1 MRFPATMTAL
11 WILPYICVRTYAR
24 LEYWPDGPAVFAAG
38 LSFWTNV
45 RRGRTAGEVM
55 FFWDGKNKKM
65 TKSAKRAFILM
76 KSCYNCSLRAFV
88 WRVEYE

>member
-1 MRFPATMTAL
+1 MPGLNIGLTDLLFLQQVLLFGRM
-11 WILPYICVRTYAR
+11 YAGGGQR
-24 LEYWPDGPAVFAAG
+24 
-38 LSFWTNV
+38 
-45 RRGRTAGEVM
+45 GEVM

-65 TKSAKRAFILM
+65 TKSAKRAFFLM